1 MRKTRRWRRVLL
13 YTLTLLTATASFALA
28 QERANNLPEITLHK
42 GEFFF
47 RVNGRPSFLLGH
59 NLSVASE
66 EELRVLLAQIAQSG
80 ERIVRIQITSS
91 RRPRGTREV
100 DEAWALWWDHVFDLA
115 AQNGLYVLPVFSQ
128 WGDWN
133 DGGNDGTPLVWH
145 YWEQNPFNAAL
156 GGPADSPVELLRNT
170 QTRQLWLE
178 WLRKLVTRWQ
188 GRPNILGWEIF
199 SEIDLVSGASE
210 ADGVD
215 FVENAA
221 RAIRAA
227 DTHLRPVTASLSGI
241 NDWPSLSR
249 SDALDFIEIHP
260 YANLEPF
267 NGNLDDLIL
276 QTVRQRLKQYGKP
289 IFLGESGLDARPP
302 VNTLSVGAE
311 APAGIKNAIWAAAVS
326 GVMNGRMLWWEDGY
340 DAYYHLDLRAK
351 YQDLCLPVVSFLQ
364 NVDYTGFRPIDIAL
378 DHSTQGAALGNSRTI
393 LVWVRDAR
401 SSAPKWPIRS
411 LRGLTVT
418 VSAPGPARNWKVDFY
433 DTESGRMFKSTSAHR
448 RAGGIAVLVPSFRGS
463 IAFKLRALGI

>member
-1 MRKTRRWRRVLL
+1 MVEKTGD
-13 YTLTLLTATASFALA
+13 TLAGAL
-28 QERANNLPEITLHK
+28 
-42 GEFFF
+42 
-47 RVNGRPSFLLGH
+47 
-59 NLSVASE
+59 
-66 EELRVLLAQIAQSG
+66 
-80 ERIVRIQITSS
+80 
-91 RRPRGTREV
+91 
-100 DEAWALWWDHVFDLA
+100 
-115 AQNGLYVLPVFSQ
+115 
-128 WGDWN
+128 
-133 DGGNDGTPLVWH
+133 
-145 YWEQNPFNAAL
+145 
-156 GGPADSPVELLRNT
+156 
-170 QTRQLWLE
+170 
-178 WLRKLVTRWQ
+178 
-188 GRPNILGWEIF
+188 NILGWEIF

-210 ADGVD
+210 ADGLD

-340 DAYYHLDLRAK
+340 DAYYHLDLR
-351 YQDLCLPVVSFLQ
+351 Q
-364 NVDYTGFRPIDIAL
+364 
-378 DHSTQGAALGNSRTI
+378 STR
-393 LVWVRDAR
+393 
-401 SSAPKWPIRS
+401 
-411 LRGLTVT
+411 
-418 VSAPGPARNWKVDFY
+418 
-433 DTESGRMFKSTSAHR
+433 TSAFLLS
-448 RAGGIAVLVPSFRGS
+448 VFFRT
-463 IAFKLRALGI
+463 